1 MSNQVRAAGGKPV
14 FLQGEVVVNPKTG
27 LPQFVP
33 GTYDGETG
41 KFVPGMVVDTI
52 DGPMFVEGMLHRY
65 NFVLSILHACSEFN
79 ILHTDQVFL
88 LVSALLLNAG

>member
-1 MSNQVRAAGGKPV
+1 MRAAGGKPV

-65 NFVLSILHACSEFN
+65 STIYDLSPNPGKVIIKRTPISFD
-79 ILHTDQVFL
+79 ID
-88 LVSALLLNAG
+88 SAAG

>member
-65 NFVLSILHACSEFN
+65 H
-79 ILHTDQVFL
+79 FL
-88 LVSALLLNAG
+88 LYCMFGKLIWYFICHLQGDTEE

>member
-65 NFVLSILHACSEFN
+65 
-79 ILHTDQVFL
+79 DFL
-88 LVSALLLNAG
+88 LYSMLDKLIWYFICHILGDIEK

>member
-33 GTYDGETG
+33 GTYDRETG

-65 NFVLSILHACSEFN
+65 YRDRKKGGAVC
-79 ILHTDQVFL
+79 
-88 LVSALLLNAG
+88 

>member
-1 MSNQVRAAGGKPV
+1 MGADSRNLEPTFVYISVKLGGGGEIVLGQTVRAAGGKPV

-65 NFVLSILHACSEFN
+65 F
-79 ILHTDQVFL
+79 
-88 LVSALLLNAG
+88 